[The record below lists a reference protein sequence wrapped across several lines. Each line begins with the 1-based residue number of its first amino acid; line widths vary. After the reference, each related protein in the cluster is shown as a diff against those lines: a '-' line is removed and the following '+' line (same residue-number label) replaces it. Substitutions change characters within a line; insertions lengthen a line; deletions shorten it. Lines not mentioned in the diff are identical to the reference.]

1 MKRLGAFPLYA
12 VLSAVVIAVAGGL
25 FSLAY
30 RDGSALQAIWVG
42 AVVAFVVQMGAFA
55 VALPWARGG
64 QAIAGWGLGA
74 VICMVTLVA
83 YGFIVRAVDWPAVPA
98 LVSLATFL
106 FVTELI
112 EPPLL
117 TR

>member
-1 MKRLGAFPLYA
+1 MKRLGALPLYA
-12 VLSAVVIAVAGGL
+12 LLSGVAIVAGGL
-25 FSLAY
+25 LFSLGW
-30 RDGSALQAIWVG
+30 RDGAARLAIW
-42 AVVAFVVQMGAFA
+42 ASAAVAFVVQMGAFA
-55 VALPWARGG
+55 IALPWARGG

-74 VICMVTLVA
+74 VISMGTLVA
-83 YGFIVRAVDWPAVPA
+83 YGFVVRAVDWPVAPA
-98 LVSLATFL
+98 MLSLATFL

>member
-1 MKRLGAFPLYA
+1 MRRMGALPAYA
-12 VLSAVVIAVAGGL
+12 LLSLAAIALAGAL
-25 FSLAY
+25 FSLGY
-30 RDGSALQAIWVG
+30 RDGTARQAILVS
-42 AVVAFVVQMGAFA
+42 AAVAFVVQMGAFA

-64 QAIAGWGLGA
+64 QAIAGWGIGA
-74 VICMVTLVA
+74 MISMGALVV
-83 YGFIVRAVDWPAVPA
+83 YGFVVRATGMPASPA
-98 LVSLATFL
+98 LLSLATFL

>member
-12 VLSAVVIAVAGGL
+12 LLSAAAIGLAGAL

-30 RDGSALQAIWVG
+30 RDGAAVQAIWIS
-42 AVVAFVVQMGAFA
+42 AIVAFAVQMGAFA
-55 VALPWARGG
+55 IALPWARDG
-64 QAIAGWGLGA
+64 QAITGWGLGA
-74 VICMVTLVA
+74 MICMATLVA
-83 YGFIVRAVDWPAVPA
+83 FGFIVRAVGWPVGPA
-98 LVSLATFL
+98 LLSFATFL